1 MPKRPSIVA
10 SLLSVAAIFRGYL
23 PQPRVSTRPR
33 LPVEATGSLAGNP
46 ERRKN
51 AYNAQR
57 FLVRR
62 TCVQSTPNLDT
73 EKP

>member
-1 MPKRPSIVA
+1 MP
-10 SLLSVAAIFRGYL
+10 GL
-23 PQPRVSTRPR
+23 PI
-33 LPVEATGSLAGNP
+33 EATGSLAGNP

-62 TCVQSTPNLDT
+62 TCVQLTPNLDT